1 MSGRPF
7 KRESWRPTKRPP
19 TFPAAIQ
26 QPPVSSANA
35 LPART
40 WGGAPVP
47 TAPKRF
53 ERDPSLNVKE
63 EEHSSRWDD
72 RGSNSGK
79 WDQRDDRSRYGNSGN
94 GKRRHS
100 PSRQLDS
107 TRDERFSSARRSYS
121 PSAPDPSP
129 ADSSNYPA
137 TRRPL
142 PPAQPPAVITVR
154 QLVHVDRHQITVHRD
169 LRPKNGKVV
178 REEERVL
185 TMELDRRRMRQFYI
199 NDLVV

>member
-63 EEHSSRWDD
+63 EGHSSRWDD

-142 PPAQPPAVITVR
+142 PPAQPPAS
-154 QLVHVDRHQITVHRD
+154 HHRTPARAR
-169 LRPKNGKVV
+169 RPSPDYGTSGPAAKKRKGGARG
-178 REEERVL
+178 RESPDYGVGSKEDASVL
-185 TMELDRRRMRQFYI
+185 YQ
-199 NDLVV
+199 

>member
-19 TFPAAIQ
+19 TFAAAAQ
-26 QPPVSSANA
+26 QPPLSSANA

-40 WGGAPVP
+40 WGGTPVP

-53 ERDPSLNVKE
+53 ERDPSSNVKE
-63 EEHSSRWDD
+63 EAHLSRWDD
-72 RGSNSGK
+72 KGSNDGRWDQRD

-94 GKRRHS
+94 GKRRQS
-100 PSRQLDS
+100 PSRQPDS

-121 PSAPDPSP
+121 PPVPAPSP
-129 ADSSNYPA
+129 ANPSNYPA

-142 PPAQPPAVITVR
+142 PPAQPPASHHHTR
-154 QLVHVDRHQITVHRD
+154 ARRPSPDYGTSGPAAKKRKGGARKRD
-169 LRPKNGKVV
+169 SPDYGVGS
-178 REEERVL
+178 REDASVL
-185 TMELDRRRMRQFYI
+185 YP
-199 NDLVV
+199 